1 MKTSLTEYLKKIRFF
16 TYKLS
21 IVLSLISILLY
32 KPVLKLIVPNYF
44 VSNSYSSFVILVI
57 GITISSGYI
66 PFKNFLSMS
75 GFPELNTFYM
85 VTFVL
90 FNVIMNFFMIPIFG
104 ISGAALATSG
114 SFIFSAFLLILM
126 TRYYL
131 KIKL

>member
-1 MKTSLTEYLKKIRFF
+1 
-16 TYKLS
+16 
-21 IVLSLISILLY
+21 
-32 KPVLKLIVPNYF
+32 
-44 VSNSYSSFVILVI
+44 
-57 GITISSGYI
+57 
-66 PFKNFLSMS
+66 MS

-90 FNVIMNFFMIPIFG
+90 FNVILNFFLIPIFG
-104 ISGAALATSG
+104 ITGAALATSG